1 MATYVIWEILMYFY
15 NLILSAIKKNLLVG
29 VTAHVKNSWEL
40 PCLLKFG
47 QLARM
52 VVWVTSMHF
61 RREAK
66 LAEPFSRR
74 EYRC

>member
-1 MATYVIWEILMYFY
+1 ME
-15 NLILSAIKKNLLVG
+15 
-29 VTAHVKNSWEL
+29 NSWGL

-52 VVWVTSMHF
+52 VVWVTSIHF

-74 EYRC
+74 ECLYVKNSWELPSLLKFGQLAMQDGCLGH

>member
-1 MATYVIWEILMYFY
+1 M
-15 NLILSAIKKNLLVG
+15 NLLVG

-52 VVWVTSMHF
+52 VVWVTRMYF

-74 EYRC
+74 ECPC